1 MAREARVNVMIEPFV
16 RERLEFYSKGMG
28 LSMSALCA
36 YVISQYVF
44 QQDIVLEH
52 MFKAL
57 SPDVV
62 DKLLQAQ
69 VSKAQETLDAMERE
83 SSPTA

>member
-1 MAREARVNVMIEPFV
+1 MIEPFV